1 MYLYMYLQLIWQK
14 LYKASQEDYG
24 SLSSLFARIGRS
36 KAKKPK
42 DDMHACQDAL
52 LTVFKGHMV
61 AVACKEI
68 GIEGNVQTLQRVSLT
83 RKV

>member
-1 MYLYMYLQLIWQK
+1 MYTMYIQFLNTTLCIYRWQK

-24 SLSSLFARIGRS
+24 SISSLFARIGRP

-61 AVACKEI
+61 AAACKEI
-68 GIEGNVQTLQRVSLT
+68 DIEGNVH
-83 RKV
+83 